1 MKKKT
6 YGVGLLL
13 GLVVLITGIFT
24 TTACFAGGVILKYSD
39 HDPSSGIRPTFIK
52 NVWLDEIEKQT
63 NGKVKIQDFWGGSL
77 LGAKESLMGV
87 EDGITNIALVFPDF
101 YPNQLPVHQI
111 FRLFPVGPGKWEN
124 LSWFY
129 QKAYQE
135 VPELGAE
142 LKKYNQ
148 KPLFIAA
155 GLPAAFTSTK
165 PITNI
170 SDLKGSKWR
179 ASSRWALAYLKNAG
193 ATPVSVPWAD
203 CYMALQTGTIDGV
216 MTNYDGLHMTKL
228 DEAAPN
234 VLVAKEL
241 WFATPFPHTVNL
253 DFWNGL
259 SAEIQKQILKAS
271 AIAEAKY
278 GQAFD
283 NAFDRIMAD
292 EKKAGVK
299 VTVLSPEGLANWE
312 RLSGYEDLQKVWV
325 KEAKEKGIANADKIM
340 ATIKALHEEAM
351 NREK

>member
-1 MKKKT
+1 MEKKFIGK
-6 YGVGLLL
+6 GL
-13 GLVVLITGIFT
+13 GFLVFMAVIFT
-24 TTACFAGGVILKYSD
+24 TTACFAGGVTLKYSD

-52 NVWLDEIEKQT
+52 NVWLNEIEKQT
-63 NGKVKIQDFWGGSL
+63 DGKVKIQDFWGGSL
-77 LGAKESLMGV
+77 LGAKESLKGV
-87 EDGITNIALVFPDF
+87 ENGITNIALVFPDF

-129 QKAYQE
+129 QKAYQD
-135 VPELGAE
+135 VPELAAE
-142 LKKYNQ
+142 LEKYNQ

-165 PITNI
+165 PITKI
-170 SDLKGSKWR
+170 SDLKGRKWR
-179 ASSRWALAYLKNAG
+179 ASSRWALAYLENVG
-193 ATPVSVPWAD
+193 GTPVSVPWAD

-234 VLVAKEL
+234 VLVAKKL

-259 SAEIQKQILKAS
+259 SAESQKQIMKAS
-271 AIAEAKY
+271 EIATVKY

-283 NAFDRIMAD
+283 NAFDQIMAA
-292 EKKAGVK
+292 EKKAGAK
-299 VTVLSPEGLANWE
+299 VTVLSSEELAKWE
-312 RLSGYEDLQKVWV
+312 KLSGYKDLQKIWV
-325 KEAKEKGIANADKIM
+325 KESKKNGIANADKIM
-340 ATIKALHEEAM
+340 ATIKSIHNEAM